1 MRYDALEEV
10 EIKISSGKI
19 YKYYSESFEVKR
31 YVDFS
36 YRFCGFVNYTDG
48 VLKSAFVTIRF
59 VNVVDNAECLFGC
72 MFYSPFDNTYHG
84 VYDGLGINIYNVD
97 GSSYNNRIRVYNYNY
112 TFTSD
117 SIVTLYIYYI

>member
-1 MRYDALEEV
+1 MEEV
-10 EIKISSGKI
+10 EIKISSGEI

-31 YVDFS
+31 YADFS

-48 VLKSAFVTIRF
+48 VLKFAFVTIRF
-59 VNVVDNAECLFGC
+59 VNVVDNAERLFGC
-72 MFYSPFDNTYHG
+72 MFYSPDNTYHELH
-84 VYDGLGINIYNVD
+84 DGLGINIYNVD

-112 TFTSD
+112 TFTLD

>member
-1 MRYDALEEV
+1 MYYDALEEV
-10 EIKISSGKI
+10 EIKISSGEI

-31 YVDFS
+31 YADFS

-48 VLKSAFVTIRF
+48 VLKFAFVMIRF
-59 VNVVDNAECLFGC
+59 VNAEHLLGC
-72 MFYSPFDNTYHG
+72 MFYSPFDNTYYDAH
-84 VYDGLGINIYNVD
+84 DGLGINIYNVD